1 MSYLSLGHFKFKI
14 IMLWTGIWNHLTND
28 LKCNTSTV
36 NWSINLNKRSI
47 GYTAHLRNK
56 QQIGLTK
63 KNDRWWSPFT
73 EWNGSLFVQ
82 NMFYANFALIYLPD
96 IFFWKKSWCF
106 NWTNLNSLYFA
117 LCQVWFIIWSSSFSL
132 ICHCLRWKKT
142 ESFIWINWNS
152 FKPRVLCAKFIK
164 TGKYHFI

>member
-1 MSYLSLGHFKFKI
+1 MSYQSLQHFKFKI

-28 LKCNTSTV
+28 KKCNTSTV

-47 GYTAHLRNK
+47 GHTAHLRNK
-56 QQIGLTK
+56 QQIGLTGK

-96 IFFWKKSWCF
+96 IFLWKKSWCF
-106 NWTNLNSLYFA
+106 NWTNSNSLYLA
-117 LCQVWFIIWSSSFSL
+117 LCQVWFNLALVIFINLSL
-132 ICHCLRWKKT
+132 SPLEKDIALHLNKL
-142 ESFIWINWNS
+142 E
-152 FKPRVLCAKFIK
+152 LLEAK
-164 TGKYHFI
+164 G